1 MRDYFKFISNVHFIL
16 GKKKTFLLYKMVL
29 LILVATILEV
39 FGITLIIPALHF
51 ISDPEKLIFTLEQSL
66 SSDLFLNIL
75 IFLKSMTI
83 KQVGIIFFIFI
94 LFIFTFKFFFLI
106 LVAWLSSKFIMDI
119 QKHVSEKLF
128 NVYINQE
135 YEFYLKSNSSVLTST
150 VLKESSVFAGTI
162 MSSIIT
168 LITEGS
174 IMIGFAFLLLVFNP
188 QLSLILIA
196 ITGIIISLYYTL
208 IKSKV
213 KIWGKKR
220 QDHDALKLK
229 NLYQAF
235 ENFKIIKFYG
245 IEKFFK
251 KKFFF
256 HNRIA
261 ADMDRNTFFLSKI
274 PNIGMEYLVLILL
287 VVAVIVI
294 VLSSSNINELIIQ
307 LGVYVAVSFKIL
319 PSVNRSLN
327 SITGLRYGS
336 TVVNLIYNELNKEN
350 TEIIKSNKINEEDD
364 QVDQIKFEKE
374 IELKNV
380 SFKYDDNKDH
390 VLKDVSI
397 KIVKNDFIGVVGES
411 GSGKTTF
418 LNIILT
424 LLNSYTGK
432 YLVDG
437 QELRQKDLVKWRKKI
452 SFVPQEP
459 YLIDDTLVKNI
470 AFGIDESLINIE
482 RVQECLEIA
491 QFNVN
496 KKNLDAVI
504 GEKGVQLSGGQ
515 KQRIS
520 IARALYN
527 NPDII
532 IMDEPTSSLDIET
545 EKKIIYSINELS
557 KYKTIL
563 LVSHR
568 KSVLSECN
576 KIFEIK
582 EKKIKLL

>member
-1 MRDYFKFISNVHFIL
+1 
-16 GKKKTFLLYKMVL
+16 
-29 LILVATILEV
+29 
-39 FGITLIIPALHF
+39 
-51 ISDPEKLIFTLEQSL
+51 
-66 SSDLFLNIL
+66 
-75 IFLKSMTI
+75 
-83 KQVGIIFFIFI
+83 
-94 LFIFTFKFFFLI
+94 
-106 LVAWLSSKFIMDI
+106 
-119 QKHVSEKLF
+119 
-128 NVYINQE
+128 
-135 YEFYLKSNSSVLTST
+135 
-150 VLKESSVFAGTI
+150 
-162 MSSIIT
+162 
-168 LITEGS
+168 
-174 IMIGFAFLLLVFNP
+174 
-188 QLSLILIA
+188 
-196 ITGIIISLYYTL
+196 
-208 IKSKV
+208 
-213 KIWGKKR
+213 
-220 QDHDALKLK
+220 
-229 NLYQAF
+229 
-235 ENFKIIKFYG
+235 
-245 IEKFFK
+245 
-251 KKFFF
+251 
-256 HNRIA
+256 
-261 ADMDRNTFFLSKI
+261 
-274 PNIGMEYLVLILL
+274 
-287 VVAVIVI
+287 
-294 VLSSSNINELIIQ
+294 
-307 LGVYVAVSFKIL
+307 
-319 PSVNRSLN
+319 
-327 SITGLRYGS
+327 S